1 MRVRYLYS
9 LLLLLALA
17 AATASRAQAHMQ
29 HDCHDSTIEA
39 LSHCVE
45 HAIRGGHITSVG
57 VATSLISKL
66 DAAQRA
72 ELRGQRAVAAR
83 IVGAFIYEVQ
93 AQAGIH
99 IEEGHAEHMIGHAQ
113 EVIAQLLSG

>member
-1 MRVRYLYS
+1 MRVRYFYS

-17 AATASRAQAHMQ
+17 AAMASRAQAQTQ

-39 LSHCVE
+39 LYHCVE
-45 HAIRGGHITSVG
+45 HAIQDGHITSVG

-72 ELRGQRAVAAR
+72 ELRGRRAVAAR

-99 IEEGHAEHMIGHAQ
+99 VDEGHAEHMVAHAQ
-113 EVIAQLLSG
+113 EVIARLLSD